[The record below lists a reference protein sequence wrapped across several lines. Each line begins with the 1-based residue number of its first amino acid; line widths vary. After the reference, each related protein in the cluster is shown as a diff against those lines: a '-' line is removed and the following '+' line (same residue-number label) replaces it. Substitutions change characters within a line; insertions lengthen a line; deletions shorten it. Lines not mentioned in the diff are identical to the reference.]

1 MLTPH
6 PLALKLKLPNFNNK
20 TLSEANASLFFIK
33 KLCKKLQSF
42 VLVCSRLLNAVN
54 KAVKL
59 GH

>member
-33 KLCKKLQSF
+33 KLCKFLQSF
-42 VLVCSRLLNAVN
+42 CFGLFLF
-54 KAVKL
+54 VKCCK
-59 GH
+59 

>member
-6 PLALKLKLPNFNNK
+6 PLALKLKLPNFNFNNK

-42 VLVCSRLLNAVN
+42 CFGLFPFIKCC
-54 KAVKL
+54 K
-59 GH
+59 